1 VRDLRKEEVTA
12 REENQVGESDIQL
25 YWGRVERKKHFFSYF
40 CANLGYENNMQVE
53 MLLIGI
59 NEGEQLVRAGDNL
72 EVVDGPALLD

>member
-1 VRDLRKEEVTA
+1 MK
-12 REENQVGESDIQL
+12 
-25 YWGRVERKKHFFSYF
+25 KKHFFSYF